1 MVLLYSLGNPCKF
14 AHKNT
19 RNMDTPIRKCFAIS
33 FKNDARDEIITGI
46 ENYFKKI
53 AHTKRYEKLFLSTEK
68 RSKEATNQLYIL
80 KPVNE
85 DFSERYSREGQQIEN
100 EFLHFVERKKVE
112 GKIVDFVAVE
122 SEMVAHLLAY
132 GLAE

>member
-1 MVLLYSLGNPCKF
+1 
-14 AHKNT
+14 
-19 RNMDTPIRKCFAIS
+19 MDTPIRKCLAIS
-33 FKNDARDEIITGI
+33 FKNDARDEITTEI

-68 RSKEATNQLYIL
+68 RDDEITSQLYIL
-80 KPVNE
+80 RPVNE
-85 DFSERYSREGQQIEN
+85 DFSERYSHEGLQIEAG
-100 EFLHFVERKKVE
+100 FLYFVERKKAE

-132 GLAE
+132 GLSE